1 MGELK
6 FFLRLQIKQTIN
18 GIYIRQTKYM
28 KELMKKY
35 KLEDAKEIKTLMH
48 PTTYFGLDEEESKQ
62 VENTQYRTM
71 TSSLL
76 HLSVSKPDIMF
87 SVCLC
92 AKFQKDPKEVHLTVV
107 KRIFIYL
114 IRTPNLDL

>member
-1 MGELK
+1 MMGELK
-6 FFLRLQIKQTIN
+6 FFLRLQIKYTSN

-35 KLEDAKEIKTLMH
+35 KLEDAKEKKTLMH
-48 PTTYFGLDEEESKQ
+48 PTTYFGLDEESKQ

-87 SVCLC
+87 SECLC
-92 AKFQKDPKEVHLTVV
+92 AKFQKDSKEVHLTVV
-107 KRIFIYL
+107 KRILVYL